1 MCYNNNQIKEYINKF
16 SKKSQSKG
24 NNIINDNKKKTGE
37 NKISIENKPIGKS
50 RILTKKK
57 NQGNLFQKNSRNF
70 NFNSG
75 KNNKT
80 IINKDEESSQR
91 KIKIKNKMIKANTKT
106 KNNKKTK
113 QITLENSNKRNNILS
128 KKEINPNKKSIK
140 LNKKIPKL
148 VINISTIPYND
159 IEMNSFD
166 YEIAKAKDNRTYCQY
181 YISLLKT
188 KHFLIFS
195 FFLFTDYN
203 PPIIK
208 IYIFFFTFAINYLVS
223 VMFYTDET
231 IHKISED
238 EGSFDI
244 TYQLPIMFYSLIV
257 SNVLKILLNISGLYE
272 DNIIEY
278 KNDKKNEIDPNKLI
292 CKIRCKVVLF
302 FLITDLFL
310 FFFWIYL
317 GCFCAVYKN
326 TQLHLLLDV
335 SSSFG
340 LSFITPIFIYL
351 IPGIFRIPSL
361 KKDVNRP
368 FMFKFSKFL
377 QLL

>member
-1 MCYNNNQIKEYINKF
+1 
-16 SKKSQSKG
+16 
-24 NNIINDNKKKTGE
+24 
-37 NKISIENKPIGKS
+37 
-50 RILTKKK
+50 
-57 NQGNLFQKNSRNF
+57 
-70 NFNSG
+70 
-75 KNNKT
+75 
-80 IINKDEESSQR
+80 
-91 KIKIKNKMIKANTKT
+91 MIKANTKT

-113 QITLENSNKRNNILS
+113 QITFENANKRNNILS

-203 PPIIK
+203 PQIIK

-278 KNDKKNEIDPNKLI
+278 KNNKKNEIDPNKLI

-326 TQLHLLLDV
+326 TQIHLLKEV
-335 SSSFG
+335 SSSFFI
-340 LSFITPIFIYL
+340 SFISSFFIFLIPSFLRTISLQDRKNDKPFIYRL
-351 IPGIFRIPSL
+351 
-361 KKDVNRP
+361 
-368 FMFKFSKFL
+368 SKFI
-377 QLL
+377 QMF

>member
-1 MCYNNNQIKEYINKF
+1 
-16 SKKSQSKG
+16 
-24 NNIINDNKKKTGE
+24 
-37 NKISIENKPIGKS
+37 
-50 RILTKKK
+50 
-57 NQGNLFQKNSRNF
+57 
-70 NFNSG
+70 
-75 KNNKT
+75 
-80 IINKDEESSQR
+80 
-91 KIKIKNKMIKANTKT
+91 MIKANTKAKMNKIT
-106 KNNKKTK
+106 KP
-113 QITLENSNKRNNILS
+113 ITLENSNNRKNFLT
-128 KKEINPNKKSIK
+128 KKEINPNNKSIK
-140 LNKKIPKL
+140 MNKKIPKL

-203 PPIIK
+203 PQIIK